1 MGEFRPSKPG
11 ERRGGRQKGTPNK
24 ATADIKAA
32 LLEALDDEEHGGAA
46 GYFKWL
52 AKNNSAAFSGLI
64 GKVLPTTL
72 EHSGGLQVK
81 IGNEFGDV

>member
-1 MGEFRPSKPG
+1 MPRAVPG
-11 ERRGGRQKGTPNK
+11 QRFGGRQKGTTNK
-24 ATADIKAA
+24 VTSDIKSA
-32 LLEALDDEEHGGAA
+32 LLEALSDEEHGGAT

-52 AKNNSAAFSGLI
+52 SKTNPQAFSGLI

-72 EHSGGLQVK
+72 EHSGGLQIR